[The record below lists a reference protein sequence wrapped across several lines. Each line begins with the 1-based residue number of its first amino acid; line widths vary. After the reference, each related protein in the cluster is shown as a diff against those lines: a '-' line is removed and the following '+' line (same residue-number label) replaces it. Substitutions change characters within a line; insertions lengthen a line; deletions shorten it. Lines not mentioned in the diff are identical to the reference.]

1 MNNVEIIETKEFNKQ
16 FSFLTTCLGRTKDL
30 YDSFKDE
37 IKDDNSEYALRFKN
51 APEQINAFY
60 ADCLNIIFDSQKKFS
75 IDFNIFYEL
84 APSYEEYS
92 TVYSTI
98 ATQIAL
104 MCTSI
109 GEFYESKNIDVL
121 IEVLMNFDEV
131 INIVKSEEFN
141 NKKMEGDSWDYVESF
156 LKKEYIHQLEII
168 KVIDN
173 TDLSRQQL
181 QELVNKYE
189 ITF

>member
-1 MNNVEIIETKEFNKQ
+1 
-16 FSFLTTCLGRTKDL
+16 
-30 YDSFKDE
+30 
-37 IKDDNSEYALRFKN
+37 
-51 APEQINAFY
+51 
-60 ADCLNIIFDSQKKFS
+60 
-75 IDFNIFYEL
+75 
-84 APSYEEYS
+84 
-92 TVYSTI
+92 
-98 ATQIAL
+98 

-121 IEVLMNFDEV
+121 IEVLMNFEEV